1 MTLYYLLIKNTFI
14 VDKKNRACYD
24 VFTVKKRGGTVVKE
38 INMTKVKKV
47 IWSNVPLREIEKLT
61 GVSYETT
68 RQLREG
74 MRSTDAMKVST
85 AAKFEEAYEKLKERG
100 VL

>member
-1 MTLYYLLIKNTFI
+1 ML
-14 VDKKNRACYD
+14 
-24 VFTVKKRGGTVVKE
+24 
-38 INMTKVKKV
+38 KVKKV

-61 GVSYETT
+61 GVSYEAI

-74 MRSTDAMKVST
+74 MRSTDAIKVST
-85 AAKFEEAYEKLKERG
+85 AAKFEEAYDKLKEKG